1 MAINTTAIANLLRP
15 GLAAV
20 FGDYSMYPS
29 MWSDIFEVYESD
41 KQQEIEVEM
50 KMLGL
55 AQIRAEGAPTAVDT
69 MGQRIITTYIHQYVA
84 LSFNITRQAIM
95 DNLYKTKFPL
105 MVRALKKSMA
115 QTKEILG
122 ASVINNGFNA
132 AFPGGDGQPLFSAN
146 HPIDGAVVA
155 NRLAVAADLNEAS
168 LESAIIGIQ
177 QFKDQAGLI
186 VQTKPKKIIVPPQG
200 QFVSERLLG
209 SAFRTNTANNDISA
223 IYNVSAIPEGY
234 RVNQFL
240 SNPTFWMVLTD
251 APDAFKMYVREKIE
265 TDVYTDFSTDNL
277 MAKAV
282 ERYSF
287 GYSNFRG
294 GFASG
299 SGLY

>member
-20 FGDYSMYPS
+20 FGDYPNYPS
-29 MWSDIFEVYESD
+29 QWSDIYEVYESD
-41 KQQEIEVEM
+41 KAIELEVEM

-55 AQIRAEGAPTAVDT
+55 AQIRPEGGPTAVDT
-69 MGQRIITTYIHQYVA
+69 MGQRIVTSYVHQYVA

-122 ASVINNGFNA
+122 ASVLNNGNNVG
-132 AFPGGDGQPLFSAN
+132 FPIGDGQPLFSTA
-146 HPIDGAVVA
+146 HPIDTGVVA
-155 NRLAVAADLNEAS
+155 NTPAVQADLNEAS
-168 LESAIIGIQ
+168 LESAIIAIQ
-177 QFKDQAGLI
+177 QFRDQAGLI
-186 VQTKPKKIIVPPQG
+186 VQTKPEKLILPPQG
-200 QFVSERLLG
+200 QFVGERLLG
-209 SAFRTNTANNDISA
+209 SVFRTNTNNNDISA
-223 IYNVSAIPEGY
+223 VYNVSSVPQGY

-240 SNPTFWMVLTD
+240 TFPNAWFLLTD
-251 APDAFKMYVREKIE
+251 APDGFKHYIREPIE

-287 GYSNFRG
+287 GVSNFR
-294 GFASG
+294 AAYG
-299 SGLY
+299 SYGP